1 MLAIGDAL
9 PNLDCVTQIEES
21 CFAQL
26 LGGGTGILF
35 SFPDAFDAVALTE
48 LGEMARLKQEWED
61 RGVKVAALV
70 CAPVGSV
77 QGFVVDVKAATG
89 FQIDFPI
96 ICDESKALALKLGL
110 IKEDGDSS
118 MRGVTFSDADF
129 KVAMNMNYPTSCGT
143 NFHEV
148 LRIVD
153 SLHITDKH
161 QVWTPVNWV
170 RGQDV
175 MVGPEVDELKA
186 DKQHENVQTIDL
198 PSAKNYLRVVRDPS
212 A

>member
-1 MLAIGDAL
+1 
-9 PNLDCVTQIEES
+9 
-21 CFAQL
+21 
-26 LGGGTGILF
+26 
-35 SFPDAFDAVALTE
+35 
-48 LGEMARLKQEWED
+48 
-61 RGVKVAALV
+61 
-70 CAPVGSV
+70 VGSV